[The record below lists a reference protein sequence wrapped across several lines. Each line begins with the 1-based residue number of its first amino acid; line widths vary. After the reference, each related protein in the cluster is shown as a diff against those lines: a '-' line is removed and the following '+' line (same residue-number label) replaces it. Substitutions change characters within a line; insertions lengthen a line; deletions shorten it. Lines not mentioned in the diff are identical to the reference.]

1 MLDFTT
7 VSREIRSLISRRR
20 ELLTF
25 LGSVFAAMG
34 LFLQNVLQGS
44 LPESLNVLRGHVFA
58 VYAFLLMVPSL
69 ILALRLARLNAGM
82 TLNGVLYQRLMQ
94 EQDFT
99 RKGTLESRKRS
110 ARMNVFGVSFLM
122 FLLADL
128 IAGFAAALLAL
139 ALATGPRAA
148 AHVAEAAL
156 WLALAAGV
164 AVVLLGLGLYVFFHH
179 RAAAFALRKAETDG
193 CAPFTREQ
201 WEEHSA
207 GSLEDGNHDMI
218 TILALVGLIVFSA
231 FEGLSGMGR
240 SSGTAGIDV
249 PSEELQQFGPVVY
262 GLLMAV
268 TCFFSMVTYIR
279 LRVAIGQRS
288 LELDPTDRP
297 FRPLRLTDSL
307 LGYMLLAFLFT
318 VSIHFLLT
326 ALLLHD
332 EAHWGLLLTI
342 DAVVF
347 GLAIAA
353 EQIALVIV
361 GRRFNK
367 V

>member
-1 MLDFTT
+1 MLDYTT
-7 VSREIRSLISRRR
+7 VSREIRSRIRRRR

-34 LFLQNVLQGS
+34 LFLQNVLQGN

-69 ILALRLARLNAGM
+69 LLALRLARLNAGM

-99 RKGTLESRKRS
+99 RKATPQTRQRA

-139 ALATGPRAA
+139 ALATGPHAGSAPGVAGAA
-148 AHVAEAAL
+148 P
-156 WLALAAGV
+156 WLALAAGLV
-164 AVVLLGLGLYVFFHH
+164 VVLVWLGLYVFFH
-179 RAAAFALRKAETDG
+179 RQAAAFALHKAETDS

-240 SSGTAGIDV
+240 SSAASDIDV
-249 PSEELQQFGPVVY
+249 PTKELQQFGPV
-262 GLLMAV
+262 
-268 TCFFSMVTYIR
+268 
-279 LRVAIGQRS
+279 
-288 LELDPTDRP
+288 
-297 FRPLRLTDSL
+297 
-307 LGYMLLAFLFT
+307 
-318 VSIHFLLT
+318 
-326 ALLLHD
+326 
-332 EAHWGLLLTI
+332 
-342 DAVVF
+342 
-347 GLAIAA
+347 
-353 EQIALVIV
+353 
-361 GRRFNK
+361 
-367 V
+367 